1 MHKYMDT
8 EPSHVDGQTAIVTE
22 FYKDRLYTM
31 VKGCFEVECPTE
43 WDKDYMLNMLIR
55 KGYFIISDS
64 AIGIKPFRCSLHGI
78 NYMNLPTKAK
88 VALPIISSFE
98 KTLDEDCIL
107 IYLERK
113 FERTFT
119 TYEKI
124 VTYYATKLAM
134 CDISININLMNTRL
148 AHLIEVE
155 SEAQSATVKNAYD
168 NISEGNPLVVV
179 RKDTLAGTGANALF
193 NSVQNSYIVND
204 IQDSK
209 RSIINEFLTAIG
221 INNANTDKKER
232 VIESEVSSN
241 NEELVIN
248 TEVFNVRL
256 KEQSKKVRDM
266 FGIDFNMKLKFDSR
280 TRAREENG
288 NDINGRGSS
297 LVKNNRKESE

>member
-1 MHKYMDT
+1 MDT

-22 FYKDRLYTM
+22 FYKDRLYTI
-31 VKGCFEVECPTE
+31 VKGCFEVRAPKD
-43 WDKDYMLNMLIR
+43 WDKDYFLNLLIR
-55 KGYFIISDS
+55 KGYFLISDS
-64 AIGIKPFRCSLHGI
+64 AIGVKPFRCSLHGV
-78 NYMNLPTKAK
+78 NYMNLPTRAR

-98 KTLDEDCIL
+98 KTLNEDSVL
-107 IYLERK
+107 IYLERRY
-113 FERTFT
+113 ERTFT
-119 TYEKI
+119 TYEQL

-155 SEAQSATVKNAYD
+155 SEAQKATVQKAYD
-168 NISEGNPLVVV
+168 NISEGEPLVVV

-193 NSVQNSYIVND
+193 NGVQNSYIVND

-209 RSIINEFLTAIG
+209 RSIINEFLTAVG

-241 NEELVIN
+241 NEELVVN
-248 TEVFNVRL
+248 TEVFNERL
-256 KEQSKKVRDM
+256 KEQSEKVRDM
-266 FGIDFNMKLKFDSR
+266 FDIDFKIKLKFDSR
-280 TRAREENG
+280 TREENK

-297 LVKNNRKESE
+297 LVKNNG